1 MLDQQNFLRG
11 EPINSALLGV
21 SSLVSSYCSGHS
33 DCQELP
39 EVQAIITQYEQLLG
53 SQCEAVDRAEEDKV
67 ILALKALRTIGHL
80 RRGQAVVEKCYTDA
94 TNSMFI
100 RLAAIDTIKQI
111 NCGQNEYDFKR
122 QLFATFSDASADS
135 ELRIGAYLA
144 LMNCPSQSM
153 VNLVKN
159 VLVNEPVNQGTHL
172 TLSSLEV
179 AKNLL
184 ICLSISIK
192 SDLKEWNWR
201 VLSYIDE
208 LVKTIKPSIM
218 RMSLRLYHFFQKSI

>member
-1 MLDQQNFLRG
+1 MGVSNINFWIWHWHHKTFNGISILDNKIPYIFDQQNFLRG

-39 EVQAIITQYEQLLG
+39 EIQAIITQYEQLLG

-159 VLVNEPVNQGTHL
+159 VLVNEPVNQGTHS
-172 TLSSLEV
+172 TLSSF
-179 AKNLL
+179 KSCQKLL
-184 ICLSISIK
+184 
-192 SDLKEWNWR
+192 
-201 VLSYIDE
+201 
-208 LVKTIKPSIM
+208 
-218 RMSLRLYHFFQKSI
+218 

>member
-1 MLDQQNFLRG
+1 MWRSRSSSRALPTSGDDVQSEEGDKSEGSSSSTSTSGSTLSSATSRRKLSTKNMTFTPFWLKFL
-11 EPINSALLGV
+11 EIQ
-21 SSLVSSYCSGHS
+21 
-33 DCQELP
+33 D
-39 EVQAIITQYEQLLG
+39 IITQYEQLLG

-172 TLSSLEV
+172 TLSSF
-179 AKNLL
+179 KSCQKLL
-184 ICLSISIK
+184 
-192 SDLKEWNWR
+192 
-201 VLSYIDE
+201 
-208 LVKTIKPSIM
+208 
-218 RMSLRLYHFFQKSI
+218 